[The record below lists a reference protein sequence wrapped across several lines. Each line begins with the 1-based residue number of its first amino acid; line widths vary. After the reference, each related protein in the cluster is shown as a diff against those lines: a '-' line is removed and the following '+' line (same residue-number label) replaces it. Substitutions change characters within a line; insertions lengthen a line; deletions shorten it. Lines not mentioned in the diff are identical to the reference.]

1 MINFNA
7 EFRLPFVIERRLA
20 KFLFTTKVRERCW
33 RKLASH
39 QRHRMPL
46 DESLKLFAKQARVN
60 KSPVEHC
67 YTEIRNRLAFGKNI
81 GEALSGFA
89 SPEEVLL
96 IHSSQKGGNFTEGL
110 TLAAELLAARR
121 KIITALV
128 GALTYPAMLSG
139 ILVLFLYIISAVVMP
154 QMAASTDPEHWQG
167 SAAWLYRISLFVNSS
182 TGVLA
187 FLLFIGFIISII
199 ATLPRWTGRGRAWA
213 DKIPPWSIYRLLIGV
228 SWLQTVA
235 TLMSTG
241 QKLVNILDYII
252 KDKNTTPY
260 LRSILRKIF
269 IYASRGA
276 NLGDVL
282 ESTKLN
288 WPDRMIISELQ
299 SYANFPG
306 FSKQIRSIAT
316 DWLDEDIDLII
327 QMSKIMNTLCI
338 LALGSLI
345 IFIAVSIGSIQQ
357 NMIQGMGM

>member
-128 GALTYPAMLSG
+128 GALT
-139 ILVLFLYIISAVVMP
+139 
-154 QMAASTDPEHWQG
+154 
-167 SAAWLYRISLFVNSS
+167 
-182 TGVLA
+182 
-187 FLLFIGFIISII
+187 
-199 ATLPRWTGRGRAWA
+199 
-213 DKIPPWSIYRLLIGV
+213 
-228 SWLQTVA
+228 
-235 TLMSTG
+235 
-241 QKLVNILDYII
+241 
-252 KDKNTTPY
+252 
-260 LRSILRKIF
+260 
-269 IYASRGA
+269 
-276 NLGDVL
+276 
-282 ESTKLN
+282 
-288 WPDRMIISELQ
+288 
-299 SYANFPG
+299 
-306 FSKQIRSIAT
+306 
-316 DWLDEDIDLII
+316 
-327 QMSKIMNTLCI
+327 
-338 LALGSLI
+338 
-345 IFIAVSIGSIQQ
+345 
-357 NMIQGMGM
+357 